1 MRPLLSIA
9 IATKDREKYCVKSI
23 QSILSLNSD
32 KIEITIS
39 DNSATPQVKKFI
51 EELKSANVKYRY
63 DSGPVSSIENFNR
76 AIELTTGKY
85 IILIGD
91 DDTILPKAI
100 EIAEWADNNDIDSVC
115 SKEAVTYYWPGALEQ
130 YPTGALII
138 PPFGNNIKEISLKKN
153 LISLL
158 HNGLQHYLLYPLPKT
173 YHGIVKK
180 DILEKIK
187 KITGHYY
194 GGLSPDIYSSVA
206 VSCIAKNHFQLEEPI
221 SVAGVCPTSTTAEN
235 FTGKHSG
242 TLENIPHLRH
252 REGYV
257 FDKRIPKYYSV
268 NTIWAESG
276 LKALEE
282 LKEFELLKEFNI
294 FYLLAQGR
302 INNRKFISDLI
313 EEETQKT
320 LSENNISQNKYKI
333 ENAKSIFKIYTKK
346 ALNILNT
353 KISSQKDKT
362 ILSIEN
368 IQKVLEI
375 YNS

>member
-23 QSILSLNSD
+23 QSILSLNSN

-39 DNSATPQVKKFI
+39 DNSATPQVKNFI
-51 EELKSANVKYRY
+51 EELKSTNVKYRY

-187 KITGHYY
+187 KLTGHYY

-353 KISSQKDKT
+353 KMSSRKDKT

>member
-39 DNSATPQVKKFI
+39 DNSATPQVKNFI
-51 EELKSANVKYRY
+51 EELKSTNVKYRY

-187 KITGHYY
+187 KLTGHYY

-206 VSCIAKNHFQLEEPI
+206 VSCIAKNHFQLEDPI

-353 KISSQKDKT
+353 KMSSRKDKT

>member
-39 DNSATPQVKKFI
+39 DNSATPQVKNFI
-51 EELKSANVKYRY
+51 EELKSTNVKYRY

-187 KITGHYY
+187 KLTGHYY

-353 KISSQKDKT
+353 KMSSRKDKT